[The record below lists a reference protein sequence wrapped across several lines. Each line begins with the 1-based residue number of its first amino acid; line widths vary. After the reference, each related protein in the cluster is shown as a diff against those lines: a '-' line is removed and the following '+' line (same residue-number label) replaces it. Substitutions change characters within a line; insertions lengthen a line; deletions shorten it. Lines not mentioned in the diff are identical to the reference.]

1 MGDVRARTASREGTY
16 DMELSRRARGARDA
30 IEPVTSFFLSLRA
43 LDGQPDVVDLTFG
56 DPHEMPLPAFVGA
69 LRANLEPRAE
79 DWFAYKS
86 SLAPARETIAA
97 GLRDEL
103 GMPFDPDD
111 IAMTQ
116 GAFGAISVAFRL
128 VADIGDEV
136 VIPEPGW
143 FYAPMLRA
151 ADLVPVR
158 APLTAGTFDLDV
170 EAIVRAIT
178 PRTRIVVVNSPA
190 NPTGRVYTR
199 DRLTELAAA
208 LEAAAVRNGRRI
220 WLLSDEPYRRIR
232 FDGIGFTSPAA
243 CYPWTLIDYSYG
255 KVLLAPGQ
263 RLGYLALSPLI
274 PRAERAELRA
284 ALLPLQMGMGWGFP
298 DALMQYAA
306 PALEKVS
313 IDVAELE
320 RRRDLMVRALEQAG
334 YALTVPEGT
343 FYLWGAAP
351 GRDAATFVAAL
362 AERGVFVLPGTVFDS
377 PGHFRISLTATTP
390 MLEQALPALRALG
403 PG

>member
-1 MGDVRARTASREGTY
+1 
-16 DMELSRRARGARDA
+16 MELSKRALAARDA

-43 LDGQPDVVDLTFG
+43 MDGRPGVVDLTFG
-56 DPHEMPLPAFVGA
+56 DPHEMPLPAFVDA

-86 SLAPARETIAA
+86 SQAPAQEAVAA

-103 GMPFDPDD
+103 GLPFEPDD

-128 VADIGDEV
+128 VADVGDEV
-136 VIPEPGW
+136 VIPQPGW
-143 FYAPMLRA
+143 FYAPMLGA
-151 ADLVPVR
+151 ADLVAVR
-158 APLTAGTFDLDV
+158 APLDPDTFDLDV
-170 EAIVRAIT
+170 DAVARAIT

-199 DRLTELAAA
+199 DRLAELAEV
-208 LEAAAVRNGRRI
+208 LESASVRDGRRI

-232 FDGIGFTSPAA
+232 FDGAGFTSPAA

-306 PALEKVS
+306 PALETVS

-320 RRRDLMVRALEQAG
+320 RRRDLMVGALGEAG
-334 YALTVPEGT
+334 YALTVPEGA

-351 GRDAATFVAAL
+351 DGDATAFVAAL

-377 PGHFRISLTATTP
+377 PGYFRISLTATTP
-390 MLEQALPALRALG
+390 MLEQALPALRELG

>member
-1 MGDVRARTASREGTY
+1 
-16 DMELSRRARGARDA
+16 MELSKRALAARDA

-43 LDGQPDVVDLTFG
+43 MDGRPDVVDLTFG
-56 DPHEMPLPAFVGA
+56 DPHEMPLPAFVDA

-86 SLAPARETIAA
+86 SQAPAQEAVAA

-103 GMPFDPDD
+103 ALPFEPDD

-128 VADIGDEV
+128 VADVGDEV
-136 VIPEPGW
+136 VIPQPGW
-143 FYAPMLRA
+143 FYAPMLGA
-151 ADLVPVR
+151 ADLVAVR
-158 APLTAGTFDLDV
+158 APLDPDTFDPDV
-170 EAIVRAIT
+170 DAVARAIT

-199 DRLTELAAA
+199 ERLAELAEV
-208 LEAAAVRNGRRI
+208 LESASVRSGRRI

-232 FDGIGFTSPAA
+232 FDGVDFTSPAA

-306 PALEKVS
+306 PALETVS

-320 RRRDLMVRALEQAG
+320 RRRDLMVHALGEAG
-334 YALTVPEGT
+334 YAFTVPEGA
-343 FYLWGAAP
+343 FYLWVAAP
-351 GRDAATFVAAL
+351 DGDALAFAAAL
-362 AERGVFVLPGTVFDS
+362 AERGVFVLPGTVFNS
-377 PGHFRISLTATTP
+377 PGHFRISLTATTA
-390 MLEQALPALRALG
+390 MLEQALPALRELG